1 MENVAKRNPNVKSQ
15 EKGSGQASYS
25 NESPKKNHFY
35 ALRTRGEKETSYDVV
50 ICMLKV
56 FSIDVYALLD
66 PCTTLSFVTSLVA
79 KKFDILPNILHKPFI
94 VSTSVGKSV
103 VEKRCIQI
111 VL

>member
-1 MENVAKRNPNVKSQ
+1 MVS
-15 EKGSGQASYS
+15 S
-25 NESPKKNHFY
+25 
-35 ALRTRGEKETSYDVV
+35 
-50 ICMLKV
+50 MLNV
-56 FSIDVYALLD
+56 FSIDVYGLLD
-66 PCTTLSFVTSLVA
+66 FGDTLSFVTCLVA